1 MKKTFLVEIEIAEPW
16 IQDGFEFSEDRIEES
31 FQRGIGE
38 LLPYAY
44 ESETRVKV
52 EEQNRGTLDYSREK
66 AISLLKRAADCLT
79 MSDYVGENELRQE
92 IEEYIRERETL
103 REEMN

>member
-16 IQDGFEFSEDRIEES
+16 IQDGFEFSESRIEEA

-44 ESETRVKV
+44 ESETKIKV
-52 EEQNRGTLDYSREK
+52 EEQNHGTPENTSENSKKPLRLLGNIAWENRIEDGDDYLDDRMN
-66 AISLLKRAADCLT
+66 SLIDR
-79 MSDYVGENELRQE
+79 
-92 IEEYIRERETL
+92 
-103 REEMN
+103 

>member
-16 IQDGFEFSEDRIEES
+16 IQDGFEFSEAQIEEA

-52 EEQNRGTLDYSREK
+52 VEQSSGTPENTSENSQKPLRLSGNLAWENRVED
-66 AISLLKRAADCLT
+66 
-79 MSDYVGENELRQE
+79 GEQ
-92 IEEYIRERETL
+92 
-103 REEMN
+103 